1 MAEGATFAYVAVS
14 ETGKR
19 VRGVIAAPDD
29 RAAFERLRRQGLSP
43 LSLKPAGAGGGE
55 RRRVGL
61 SDREGAETLVSIAD
75 LLGAGADMRS
85 ALNVLSGRDDRSR
98 VGHACRRLHERISA
112 GEPLDAAFADTL
124 APRHGFVAALV
135 AAGEA
140 AGNLPE
146 GLRRAGEMLEAD
158 LRLRRQLTGALAYPA
173 FIFFSSILAAG
184 VILFGVVP
192 SLEPLV
198 AETGESD
205 GGGLLRGLLS
215 VSAFLRAHGVVL
227 GAALGGVAAAL
238 GLAGRAGLLRGLI
251 DRIVL
256 TGPWRRTTAALVY
269 GGFSL
274 SLGAMLSAGA
284 PMSDALRLAL
294 RGVRSDLARRR
305 LEPVLHQVRQGLALS
320 EALQGVAD
328 FPRAV
333 GRLAAVGEATGA
345 LGAMIG
351 RAGRLEEEAAVR
363 RIEAAARL
371 LGPVMIVLLGGLIG
385 LMMGGLLSGVTE
397 LGSSVME

>member
-1 MAEGATFAYVAVS
+1 MADDAAFAYVAVA
-14 ETGKR
+14 EGGKR
-19 VRGVIAAPDD
+19 VRGVVAAADSQV
-29 RAAFERLRRQGLSP
+29 AFERLRRQGLSP
-43 LSLKPAGAGGGE
+43 LSLKPVKAGGQ
-55 RRRVGL
+55 RRGRVGL
-61 SDREGAETLVSIAD
+61 SDREGAETLVAIAD

-85 ALNVLSGRDDRSR
+85 ALNVLSARDDRSR
-98 VGHACRRLHERISA
+98 VGQACRLLHERISA
-112 GEPLDAAFADTL
+112 GEPLDKAFADTL

-158 LRLRRQLTGALAYPA
+158 LRLRRQLSGALAYPA
-173 FIFFSSILAAG
+173 FVFVSSVLAAG
-184 VILFGVVP
+184 VILLGVVP

-198 AETGESD
+198 AETGE
-205 GGGLLRGLLS
+205 GGGMLRGLLATS
-215 VSAFLRAHGVVL
+215 LFLREHSTSLVAG
-227 GAALGGVAAAL
+227 LGGAVAVIAVAA
-238 GLAGRAGLLRGLI
+238 RAGLLRGVI
-251 DRIVL
+251 DRLVL
-256 TGPWRRTTAALVY
+256 TGPWRGTTAALVY

-274 SLGAMLSAGA
+274 SLGAMLTAGA

-305 LEPVLHQVRQGLALS
+305 LEPVLRQVRQGLSLS
-320 EALQGVAD
+320 EALQAVPD

-333 GRLAAVGEATGA
+333 TRLAAVGEATGA
-345 LGAMIG
+345 LGTMVG
-351 RAGRLEEEAAVR
+351 RAGRLEEEVAVR

-385 LMMGGLLSGVTE
+385 LMMGGLLSGVTD
-397 LGSSVME
+397 LGSAVME

>member
-1 MAEGATFAYVAVS
+1 MADDAAFAYVAVADS
-14 ETGKR
+14 GKR
-19 VRGVIAAPDD
+19 VRGVIAAADSQG
-29 RAAFERLRRQGLSP
+29 AFERLRRQGLSP
-43 LSLKPAGAGGGE
+43 LSLKPVKAGE
-55 RRRVGL
+55 RRRGRVGL
-61 SDREGAETLVSIAD
+61 TDREGAETLVAIAD

-85 ALNVLSGRDDRSR
+85 ALNVLSARDDRSR
-98 VGHACRRLHERISA
+98 VGQACRLLHERISA
-112 GEPLDAAFADTL
+112 GEPLDKAFADTL

-158 LRLRRQLTGALAYPA
+158 LRLRRQLSGALAYPA
-173 FIFFSSILAAG
+173 FVFVSSVLAAG
-184 VILFGVVP
+184 VILLGVVP

-198 AETGESD
+198 AETGDS
-205 GGGLLRGLLS
+205 GGGMLRGLLAAS
-215 VSAFLRAHGVVL
+215 LFLREHDLALIGGFG
-227 GAALGGVAAAL
+227 GAVATLAV
-238 GLAGRAGLLRGLI
+238 AGRAGLLRGVI
-251 DRIVL
+251 DRLVL
-256 TGPWRRTTAALVY
+256 AGPWRGTTAALVY

-274 SLGAMLSAGA
+274 SLGAMLTAGA

-305 LEPVLHQVRQGLALS
+305 LEPVLRQVRQGLSLS
-320 EALQGVAD
+320 EALQAVPD

-333 GRLAAVGEATGA
+333 TRLAAVGEATGA
-345 LGAMIG
+345 LGTMVG

-385 LMMGGLLSGVTE
+385 LMMGGLLSGVTD
-397 LGSSVME
+397 LGSAVME